1 MRITKT
7 TKLRDY
13 YCSVYPSDELG
24 VEIDETV
31 TFYDLFDAL
40 DRYRDVYD
48 VIGVGD
54 SVIRERLFYAL
65 AKLMDVPYKEV
76 YDQWLM
82 GE

>member
-1 MRITKT
+1 MRITET

-24 VEIDETV
+24 VEIDETA

-54 SVIRERLFYAL
+54 SVIRERLFDAL
-65 AKLMDVPYKEV
+65 SKLMDVSYKEV